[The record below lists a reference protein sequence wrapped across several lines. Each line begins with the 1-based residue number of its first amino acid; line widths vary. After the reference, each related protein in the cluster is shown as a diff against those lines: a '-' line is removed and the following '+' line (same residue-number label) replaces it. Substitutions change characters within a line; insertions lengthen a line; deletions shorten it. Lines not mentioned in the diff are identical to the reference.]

1 MVFQKSHGPQQFSSA
16 KQRGPDMGTDSLAT
30 SASKSAARGM
40 AHPTGT
46 HAGAGAIEEKNIET
60 SSNQEQTR
68 LWSF

>member
-1 MVFQKSHGPQQFSSA
+1 MVLKKSHGPQQFSSA

-40 AHPTGT
+40 TRRGGT
-46 HAGAGAIEEKNIET
+46 HGGAGGIEEKNIET